1 MTANY
6 GHGHDLHPHR
16 SPNDH
21 GCGSAGGDGGPP
33 PAEWYWRPE
42 VCPVLAARDIAAL
55 YRLLRDEGGL
65 TQRTI
70 ARLTGQSQSEVSEIL
85 AGRRVLAYDLLVRI
99 AEGLGIPRELMGL
112 SYGQDGIYGEKV
124 TDTDTAKGVSAE
136 MMRRHV
142 IALSAIATFGGPVV
156 GELLELFPDPSPVP
170 LPSRLGVIHL
180 EKVRDLTRRL
190 GEAGNPS
197 ISDPEVLSAAT
208 TWATRLLGV
217 PAADPVR
224 RALMVA
230 VAELH
235 IEAGWAGFDAGRY
248 GRAMFHYARGLE
260 LATEAGNAYCQT
272 LAMNYAGLAT
282 VEHGHPNDGLK
293 ILQIGELKALDIPP
307 DEQRAVVIGENGKAA
322 VEAVARATSA
332 TVLNRLGH
340 PDAADT
346 MQAKARQLWTPTP
359 SDTYGDLDRP
369 AACLELERGRL
380 EAAEQLAAASVRR
393 WEGGSQISRTQSGIV
408 LATIYVKAGE
418 PDGMRMAHHAVTA
431 AMKITSVRV
440 HQRLLPLIAV
450 LEARRGPDAHE
461 LARMARQVATTQ
473 L

>member
-1 MTANY
+1 MTVSH
-6 GHGHDLHPHR
+6 GHGYDLHRHR
-16 SPNDH
+16 SSEELD
-21 GCGSAGGDGGPP
+21 GGSAGGDGAPP

-42 VCPVLAARDIAAL
+42 VRPVLAAHDIAAL
-55 YRLLRDEGGL
+55 YRLLKDDGL

-112 SYGQDGIYGEKV
+112 SYGQDGTYGAKF
-124 TDTDTAKGVSAE
+124 TDTPEGVSPE
-136 MMRRHV
+136 RMRRHM

-190 GEAGNPS
+190 GEAGNAS
-197 ISDPEVLSAAT
+197 VSDPEVLSAAT
-208 TWATRLLGV
+208 MWAMQLLGV
-217 PAADPVR
+217 PAAEPVQ

-248 GRAMFHYARGLE
+248 DRAMFHYARGLE
-260 LATEAGNAYCQT
+260 LATEAGDAYCQV

-282 VEHGHPNDGLK
+282 AEHGHPNDGLK
-293 ILQIGELKALDIPP
+293 MLQIGELKAFDIPP

-322 VEAVARATSA
+322 VEAAGRANSA

-346 MQAKARQLWTPTP
+346 MLAKARQLWTPTP

-418 PDGMRMAHHAVTA
+418 PDGIRMAHHAVTA
-431 AMKITSVRV
+431 AMKIASIRV

-461 LARMARQVATTQ
+461 LARMARQVATVRV
-473 L
+473 